1 MPASSRRWENVADY
15 EHPYV
20 GRTFTYLPGLES
32 QEDEPRE
39 KNLVVR
45 AGDKVRVVAAFRKW
59 NGFDGNDILYVRN
72 LSSTSDITHTHIAP
86 GELGIPALNIA
97 SMFDLFA
104 ESRIYGKVP
113 QSRKE

>member
-1 MPASSRRWENVADY
+1 MPEQSRRWVNVADY

-32 QEDEPRE
+32 QEAEPRE

-72 LSSTSDITHTHIAP
+72 LSSTSDITHSHITP
-86 GELGIPALNIA
+86 GDLGIPPLHIA
-97 SMFDLFA
+97 SMFDVFA
-104 ESRIYGKVP
+104 PTRRE
-113 QSRKE
+113 